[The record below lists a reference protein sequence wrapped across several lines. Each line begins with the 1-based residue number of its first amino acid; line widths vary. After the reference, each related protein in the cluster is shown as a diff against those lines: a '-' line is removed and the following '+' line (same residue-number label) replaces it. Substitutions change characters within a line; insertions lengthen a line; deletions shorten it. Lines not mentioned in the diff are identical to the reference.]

1 MQNTPYR
8 AGPVA
13 VTNTVTNFV
22 NPPTLTGGVLPVFTK
37 TYIIIT
43 KMSIVNKTG
52 GAVNLTL
59 YIGGTGASAAGTE
72 FAYNATP
79 VPANSRVEWTGRLRL
94 DTADFI
100 TMLAGANTSLVI
112 EAEGEMGVC

>member
-13 VTNTVTNFV
+13 VTNAVTNFL

-37 TYIIIT
+37 TYVVLT

-52 GAVNLTL
+52 APVNLTL
-59 YIGGTGASAAGTE
+59 YIGATGASAAGTE
-72 FAYNATP
+72 FAFNATP
-79 VPANSRVEWTGRLRL
+79 IPANARSEWSGRLRL

-100 TMLAGANTSLVI
+100 TMLAGSNTALVI